1 MSLLIEKVVLGDYKL
16 VVGSDMDNDVI
27 ICGAGEACGAFP
39 TLNDE
44 QEILIT
50 ADAEFSLDVSFDQS
64 RFSLSGRGMRHR
76 IRSALRG
83 TVTKIR
89 SKSPG
94 NSARVLRG
102 EMGARLSIDC

>member
-1 MSLLIEKVVLGDYKL
+1 MVLSDYKL
-16 VVGSDMDNDVI
+16 VVGSDMDNDGI

-64 RFSLSGRGMRHR
+64 RFSLSG
-76 IRSALRG
+76 A
-83 TVTKIR
+83 
-89 SKSPG
+89 G
-94 NSARVLRG
+94 NKASNQERFEGYRYKDTFKVAR
-102 EMGARLSIDC
+102 